1 MSSEALVTVSRKK
14 TRKFLFQRLFSQ
26 CFVPTINDDFEASF
40 LLSKFKGVLDDAY
53 MLEMEELVYQKQ
65 WSCIALIQKYAP
77 KFEIEKMSPIALLP
91 MYMCLCEMLFL
102 KEEIPAKVSINEA
115 VEVAKV
121 YGDDSIKKVVNGVL
135 NKVYQNYPEIEK
147 NLDSLAY
154 TGNFSVFYR

>member
-1 MSSEALVTVSRKK
+1 
-14 TRKFLFQRLFSQ
+14 
-26 CFVPTINDDFEASF
+26 
-40 LLSKFKGVLDDAY
+40 
-53 MLEMEELVYQKQ
+53 
-65 WSCIALIQKYAP
+65 
-77 KFEIEKMSPIALLP
+77 